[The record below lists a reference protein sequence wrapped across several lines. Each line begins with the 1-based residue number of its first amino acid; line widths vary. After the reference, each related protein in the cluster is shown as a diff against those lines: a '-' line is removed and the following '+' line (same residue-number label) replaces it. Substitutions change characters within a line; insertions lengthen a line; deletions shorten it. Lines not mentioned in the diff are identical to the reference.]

1 MRNNRQGLAYLM
13 IAPTMLGVFAF
24 VIYPMAYLIRL
35 SLWNTNL
42 LNQARNR
49 FVGTANYHQLFGR
62 ADFWKVLR
70 NTAVYTGVSVLLIIL
85 LALMISLLIQK
96 SSRFNALTQ
105 ACIFTPHIVSILS
118 ISIVWLWLMN
128 PDHGLL
134 NYLLKLV
141 GQKPLKWV
149 QSSDTAMMSI
159 IIVSVWKSLGY
170 YALILVSAIKAI
182 PDSIYEAAELDN
194 APTIRVFFRITL
206 PLLSPQ
212 LFFILIML
220 TISSFKVFETV
231 RVMTLG
237 GPNNATNT
245 LVFYIYNNVFTTMRI
260 GLAAS
265 AGVVLMVII
274 SILTLIYFALL
285 SKRVHYQ

>member
-1 MRNNRQGLAYLM
+1 M
-13 IAPTMLGVFAF
+13 
-24 VIYPMAYLIRL
+24 
-35 SLWNTNL
+35 
-42 LNQARNR
+42 
-49 FVGTANYHQLFGR
+49 
-62 ADFWKVLR
+62 
-70 NTAVYTGVSVLLIIL
+70 
-85 LALMISLLIQK
+85 
-96 SSRFNALTQ
+96 
-105 ACIFTPHIVSILS
+105 
-118 ISIVWLWLMN
+118 MN
-128 PDHGLL
+128 PDQGLL
-134 NYLLKLV
+134 NFLLKSI

-182 PDSIYEAAELDN
+182 PDSIYEAAALDN
-194 APTIRVFFRITL
+194 ASGLRTFFRITL

-212 LFFILIML
+212 LFFTLIML

-274 SILTLIYFALL
+274 SALTLVYFALL